1 MANTLNNPSGL
12 KLKFDCGKDLET
24 GKTIVKSKTYSNLDP
39 DASADDVYEVGASI
53 ASLQKHTL
61 LEVITIGNTTIT
73 E

>member
-1 MANTLNNPSGL
+1 MNGL

-61 LEVITIGNTTIT
+61 LEVIKIDNTTIT

>member
-53 ASLQKHTL
+53 A
-61 LEVITIGNTTIT
+61 
-73 E
+73 